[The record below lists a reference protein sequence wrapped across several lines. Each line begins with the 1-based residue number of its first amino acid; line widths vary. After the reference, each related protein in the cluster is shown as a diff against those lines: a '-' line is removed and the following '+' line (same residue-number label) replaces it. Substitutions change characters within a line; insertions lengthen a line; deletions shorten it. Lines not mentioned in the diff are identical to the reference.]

1 MAQARRRRRP
11 RVLLVEDE
19 LLIALSVES
28 MLAELGYA
36 VVGPVARLDEAVER
50 ARDEPL
56 DGALLDISLGRD
68 DVFPVAEVLAAR
80 GVPFV
85 FASGYTGGA
94 LPDRFRGRPH
104 LQKPFSMRQ
113 LKSRLAQVVRDPGG
127 PDRSPDG
134 ARGEHASRN
143 QPG

>member
-11 RVLLVEDE
+11 RILLVEDE

-36 VVGPVARLDEAVER
+36 VVGPVARLDEAIEC
-50 ARDEPL
+50 ARGEAEL

-68 DVFPVAEVLAAR
+68 DVFPVAEVLAER

-113 LKSRLAQVVRDPGG
+113 LKTRLAQTVRGSADDEGRTRG
-127 PDRSPDG
+127 EG
-134 ARGEHASRN
+134 TARGR
-143 QPG
+143 PG